1 MNEYETEDQQVEAV
15 KKWLKENWSSM
26 VVGLGTGVLALGGW
40 NYYVAEKNTHA
51 LAASD
56 MYMQVAQYVI
66 VNGVDEKVAD
76 LNTQMVNDF
85 ADTPYAAIT
94 SLIIAK
100 KEYENGNL
108 EQAIT
113 QLEWVH
119 QHASSAEMKQ
129 IAALRLSRIL
139 LEQKKYDNALTYLN
153 TTHDG
158 AFDAVYEELKGDVYV
173 AKGQISQ
180 ARMAYDKAIEL
191 KDNAGKWLE
200 LKRRDL
206 GNAAVVES
214 SAT

>member
-26 VVGLGTGVLALGGW
+26 VIGLGTGLAALSGW
-40 NYYVAEKNTHA
+40 NYYMAEKNNHA
-51 LAASD
+51 ITASD

-66 VNGVDEKVAD
+66 IGGVDEKVAD
-76 LNTQMVNDF
+76 LNTLMVNDF
-85 ADTPYAAIT
+85 SDTPYAAVT

-100 KEYENGNL
+100 KEYENGNF

-113 QLEWVH
+113 ELEWVF
-119 QHASSAEMKQ
+119 QHATSTEIKQ
-129 IAALRLSRIL
+129 VAALRLGRIL
-139 LEQKKYDNALTYLN
+139 LEQKKYDAALTYLN
-153 TTHDG
+153 GAHDA
-158 AFDAVYEELKGDVYV
+158 AFDAIYEELKGDVYV

-180 ARMAYDKAIEL
+180 ARIAYDKAIKL

-206 GNAAVVES
+206 GNVAEETS
-214 SAT
+214 SAA